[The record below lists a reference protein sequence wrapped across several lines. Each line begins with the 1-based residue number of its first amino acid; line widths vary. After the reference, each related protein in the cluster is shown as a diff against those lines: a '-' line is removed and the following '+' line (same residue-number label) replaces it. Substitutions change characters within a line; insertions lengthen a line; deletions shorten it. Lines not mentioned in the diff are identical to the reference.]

1 MLKGVKFAS
10 QADLCYNIGRNIEA
24 LAVLETPRAVHLV
37 RRCTM
42 NTIPPSA
49 GIYKITCA
57 PTKKIYI
64 GSAVNLQQR
73 KATHSSDLRL
83 NKHCNAYLQRA
94 WNKYGERHF
103 TFEVLELVL
112 IPELLT
118 AREQY
123 WLDTL
128 RPFGKK
134 GYNLAPIAGS
144 TLGLKFSPE
153 ARERSSQ
160 AKLGHKH
167 TPERIEK
174 NRQAQ
179 MGNKR
184 ALGYKHA
191 PEDVERM
198 RQSKQGKKNTLEHN
212 ENIRL
217 ARIGLKFSPEH
228 RENIRRARSDQKP
241 PFLGRKHTPETREKL
256 RQSLLERQRDEKG
269 RLT

>member
-123 WLDTL
+123 WL
-128 RPFGKK
+128 
-134 GYNLAPIAGS
+134 
-144 TLGLKFSPE
+144 
-153 ARERSSQ
+153 
-160 AKLGHKH
+160 
-167 TPERIEK
+167 
-174 NRQAQ
+174 Q